1 LSFSFSTIFA
11 GRKAEAIVSDAESGA
26 TRIASAFSLACT
38 LFAIRRALTPPAP
51 RRRGA
56 YQMLVFEEFDPSE
69 DRFIRGI
76 IKKKV
81 GQLIGQAG
89 FTPQDRES
97 LEQELFRRVLQSLA
111 RFNPDVGHRN
121 KYVTAVVERF
131 VANVLR
137 DKKAGKRD
145 HRRITS
151 LNVTIEVAEE
161 GPTELVQ
168 TIGDRE
174 LDARLCRE
182 KRSAEELSDLAMDL
196 ASIIQTLPP
205 QWRKLIELRTSMTMP
220 EIAREMGVPRTTLNE
235 WMKRIRVRFEE
246 AGLRDYLES

>member
-1 LSFSFSTIFA
+1 MA
-11 GRKAEAIVSDAESGA
+11 NAK
-26 TRIASAFSLACT
+26 
-38 LFAIRRALTPPAP
+38 
-51 RRRGA
+51 
-56 YQMLVFEEFDPSE
+56 FDPSE

-97 LEQELFRRVLQSLA
+97 LEQELFRRVLQSLSQ
-111 RFNPDVGHRN
+111 FNPDVGHRN
-121 KYVTAVVERF
+121 KYVTAVVERY

-145 HRRITS
+145 YRRITS
-151 LNVTIEVAEE
+151 LNVTIELAEE
-161 GPTELVQ
+161 GPTELLQ

-174 LDARLCRE
+174 LDARLCRRR
-182 KRSAEELSDLAMDL
+182 RSETEQSDLAMDM
-196 ASIIQTLPP
+196 AAIIQTLPP
-205 QWRKLIELRTSMTMP
+205 LWQKLLELRTSMTIV
-220 EIAREMGVPRTTLNE
+220 EIAREMKIPRTTLNE

-246 AGLRDYLES
+246 AGLRDYLDF